1 MLATLVRGEQAEL
14 MRNRAWLLGEQEA
27 LTRSAPEAMST
38 SDIAALAILFTN
50 AAAQLRNEIAF
61 ATSTKESS
69 WN

>member
-1 MLATLVRGEQAEL
+1 